1 MKEQIDEEWTVN
13 DGERIKRLGKCVSVR
28 VFLMIN
34 SKLLSKAKE
43 SSSLVFKFQPQTL
56 TRIETMNIRLPGLG
70 LFAYEV
76 CVW

>member
-28 VFLMIN
+28 VFLMIK

-43 SSSLVFKFQPQTL
+43 SSTLLFKL
-56 TRIETMNIRLPGLG
+56 
-70 LFAYEV
+70 
-76 CVW
+76 